1 MALSAGHSRFDLE
14 TITRAAP
21 ALSMLASAR
30 SMRVRPS
37 GRHKTSIGLLL
48 WALALVAGVPSRAL
62 ALEVEDTRPGLR
74 LSAGVDV
81 FRAPGSTVATGRYG
95 GTWGA
100 KLGVW
105 AHSDSNVG
113 REPPNVFIGVDYM
126 LKIWNWRAG
135 IGVAW
140 IDKVNRMN
148 GTRWNLDMTLA
159 YDLSDRVFVEYRHQ
173 SHATVLGIRR
183 GAPNGSWN
191 IVGLG
196 WYFGRAAD
204 AGK

>member
-1 MALSAGHSRFDLE
+1 MPAGARPMKLSTCRRRK
-14 TITRAAP
+14 I
-21 ALSMLASAR
+21 
-30 SMRVRPS
+30 
-37 GRHKTSIGLLL
+37 SIGLFFSG
-48 WALALVAGVPSRAL
+48 LALISSASSRAFDL
-62 ALEVEDTRPGLR
+62 GIEDTRPGLR